1 VKPAAKSKPAR
12 LPRKRSTFV
21 DRSPKPTRQARAAP
35 GASIALQVE
44 RVLTWLKAHSSEA
57 TLNGMSRYA
66 IPSHNAFGVA
76 MKDIKALGKEL
87 GHNHELA
94 LALWKTDRY
103 EARILTAFVADPA
116 QLTADQMD
124 AWCRDFDNWA
134 YCDTL
139 SFSLFDRTPHAWQ
152 KVERWSRSKG
162 EFEKRTAFALLW
174 SLALHDKLASDD
186 QFIEGLGLIERAS
199 DDERNFVKKAV
210 SMALKAIGKRNRTLR
225 AAAITVAGRLA
236 ESPQAAAR
244 SIGKETLRELKAR

>member
-1 VKPAAKSKPAR
+1 
-12 LPRKRSTFV
+12 
-21 DRSPKPTRQARAAP
+21 
-35 GASIALQVE
+35 
-44 RVLTWLKAHSSEA
+44 
-57 TLNGMSRYA
+57 MSRYA

-87 GHNHELA
+87 GHNHDLA

-116 QLTADQMD
+116 KLTGEQMD

-152 KVERWSRSKG
+152 KVERWSRSKR

-174 SLALHDKLASDD
+174 SLALHDKRASDE
-186 QFIEGLGLIERAS
+186 QFISGLGLIERAA
-199 DDERNFVKKAV
+199 DDDRNFVKKAV
-210 SMALKAIGKRNRTLR
+210 SMALKAIGKRSRALR
-225 AAAITVAGRLA
+225 SAAIAVAGRLA
-236 ESPQAAAR
+236 DSSAPAAR